1 LLLICRKWLAA
12 VVIPVAE
19 KVLLLNPLWDVGM
32 LIVGAGKEGWI
43 KRKRLTTKSEYMLV
57 D

>member
-1 LLLICRKWLAA
+1 MLLICRKWLAA